1 MSLLASIREKLGK
14 DNMQDLRSSCF
25 GHLFRIPDLQFQGQ
39 LFNVLLRKLDKGS
52 VSHNCLAFDINGC
65 RLEFTPADFAIVIG
79 LKFNGWFDPPLES
92 KVHRTVF
99 RQRTSVTLDDI
110 VQAFNSECRT
120 SFGNSTLSLRLTYLV
135 ILFGILLVT
144 GGKSKSIDM
153 TYLHLID
160 DLERFKSFP
169 WGHVAYSHLVL
180 RTHQSRRVVDN
191 IERLNKRLAFDTN
204 DFVLVLQVWVYEVIP
219 IVSRNCTVRLGR
231 GHQRIPRM
239 LRWTAS
245 MSIRFDLVNQYF
257 LQAPSDSLLR
267 SLTVSAAENQFLQ
280 KLGIDTAVVC
290 PAGPKHGGIEYDSP
304 VGTKEASAD
313 SPHQTTSPAPVM
325 SAFQISDDV
334 YVFKFGREFT
344 TACTSIKSVME
355 RVETHSDDH
364 LRGVVPKPCIGGHSL
379 RPSSENDPI
388 AEADENA
395 CLAQPSLSKAPVNL
409 ADVRKEKMLE
419 SPTTF
424 LPFSHASKKRKAKV
438 TRRRRRPATRSTID
452 LSTSSKGRLTAPN
465 AVHPRQY
472 DPTDAGYDRTLVKEF
487 ESWLSKSITTVRQ
500 GVLILPFAMVC
511 EADAG
516 WFEPLWQR
524 REWLTTDHMNAL
536 IDMLLIASRREPG
549 RFLDGWTALE
559 MICWDALTN
568 ENYEIVRD
576 RLSQYVLGGF
586 PRDGPLHWFLP
597 ARYMGLDTF
606 MEITGELPPQQTNDH
621 DCGIMAMKYMEFLV
635 SGHDVKVIN
644 LDRCGVFRRA
654 YCAKIWSLGEELLP

>member
-1 MSLLASIREKLGK
+1 MTRRTYRGSGRGGLISLRCNMSLLASIREKLGK

-65 RLEFTPADFAIVIG
+65 RLEFTPADFAIVTG

-92 KVHRTVF
+92 EVHRTVF
-99 RQRTSVTLDDI
+99 RQRTSVTLDDV

-120 SFGNSTLSLRLTYLV
+120 SFGNSALSLRLAYLV
-135 ILFGILLVT
+135 ILFGILLVA

-191 IERLNKRLAFDTN
+191 IERLNKRLTFDAN
-204 DFVLVLQVWVYEVIP
+204 GFMLALQVWVYEVIP
-219 IVSRNCTVRLGR
+219 IVSRNCAVRLGR
-231 GHQRIPRM
+231 GHQRLPRM
-239 LRWTAS
+239 LRWTTS

-313 SPHQTTSPAPVM
+313 SAHRTTSPTPVM
-325 SAFQISDDV
+325 SACQISDDRTAV
-334 YVFKFGREFT
+334 QLLERRVVELERIIHYMKAA
-344 TACTSIKSVME
+344 ACTSIKPVME

-395 CLAQPSLSKAPVNL
+395 CLAQPP
-409 ADVRKEKMLE
+409 
-419 SPTTF
+419 SPRH
-424 LPFSHASKKRKAKV
+424 L
-438 TRRRRRPATRSTID
+438 
-452 LSTSSKGRLTAPN
+452 
-465 AVHPRQY
+465 
-472 DPTDAGYDRTLVKEF
+472 
-487 ESWLSKSITTVRQ
+487 
-500 GVLILPFAMVC
+500 
-511 EADAG
+511 
-516 WFEPLWQR
+516 
-524 REWLTTDHMNAL
+524 
-536 IDMLLIASRREPG
+536 
-549 RFLDGWTALE
+549 
-559 MICWDALTN
+559 
-568 ENYEIVRD
+568 
-576 RLSQYVLGGF
+576 
-586 PRDGPLHWFLP
+586 
-597 ARYMGLDTF
+597 
-606 MEITGELPPQQTNDH
+606 
-621 DCGIMAMKYMEFLV
+621 
-635 SGHDVKVIN
+635 
-644 LDRCGVFRRA
+644 
-654 YCAKIWSLGEELLP
+654 

>member
-1 MSLLASIREKLGK
+1 MFYSGSWIR
-14 DNMQDLRSSCF
+14 
-25 GHLFRIPDLQFQGQ
+25 
-39 LFNVLLRKLDKGS
+39 
-52 VSHNCLAFDINGC
+52 
-65 RLEFTPADFAIVIG
+65 
-79 LKFNGWFDPPLES
+79 
-92 KVHRTVF
+92 
-99 RQRTSVTLDDI
+99 DDV
-110 VQAFNSECRT
+110 VQVFNSECRT
-120 SFGNSTLSLRLTYLV
+120 SFGNSALSLHLAYLV
-135 ILFGILLVT
+135 ILFGILLVA

-191 IERLNKRLAFDTN
+191 IERLNKRLAFDVN
-204 DFVLVLQVWVYEVIP
+204 GFVLALQVWVYEVIP

-231 GHQRIPRM
+231 GHQRLPRM

-257 LQAPSDSLLR
+257 LQAPNDSLLR

-290 PAGPKHGGIEYDSP
+290 PAGPKHGDIEYDSP

-313 SPHQTTSPAPVM
+313 SAHRTTSPAPVM
-325 SAFQISDDV
+325 SACQISDN
-334 YVFKFGREFT
+334 R
-344 TACTSIKSVME
+344 TAVQLLERCVVELERIIHYMKAAVCTSIKPVME

-379 RPSSENDPI
+379 HPSSENDPI
-388 AEADENA
+388 AEADKNA
-395 CLAQPSLSKAPVNL
+395 CLAQPPLSKAPVNL

-438 TRRRRRPATRSTID
+438 THHARWPMMRSTTD
-452 LSTSSKGRLTAPN
+452 LSTSSKGRLTALN
-465 AVHPRQY
+465 TVHPRQ
-472 DPTDAGYDRTLVKEF
+472 R
-487 ESWLSKSITTVRQ
+487 
-500 GVLILPFAMVC
+500 GVLILPFVMVC
-511 EADAG
+511 EADAD

-536 IDMLLIASRREPG
+536 IDMLLITSRREPG

-559 MICWDALTN
+559 MICWDALSN
-568 ENYEIVRD
+568 ENYEIARD
-576 RLSQYVLGGF
+576 RLNQYVLGGF
-586 PRDGPLHWFLP
+586 PRDGPLHWGLASKGSPRLPNRRWRAAP
-597 ARYMGLDTF
+597 AR
-606 MEITGELPPQQTNDH
+606 ELPPQQTNDH
-621 DCGIMAMKYMEFLV
+621 DCGIMAMKYMECLV

-644 LDRCGVFRRA
+644 LDRCDVFRRA